1 MWIVAKYKP
10 KEFKILKQSFSKI
23 LGETP
28 EFYIPKIKYERY
40 VNNKLKIYEKDV
52 LTNYLICGHEKFK
65 DHKFITAVKIS
76 RGLIHFLE
84 NFHLNQKEL
93 ENFIKFCKSHE
104 DATGFLKQSFFN
116 ITRKNKAKFISG
128 PFTQMIFNII
138 EDSGS
143 KLKILLNNVNVT
155 VSKKTRSLLYS
166 YI

>member
-23 LGETP
+23 LGEVP

-40 VNNKLKIYEKDV
+40 VHNKLKIYEKHV

-65 DHKFITAVKIS
+65 DLRLINSLKNS
-76 RGLIHFLE
+76 RGLIYFLE
-84 NFHLNQKEL
+84 NFHLNQNEL
-93 ENFIKFCKSHE
+93 KSFIKFCKSHE
-104 DATGFLKQSFFN
+104 DTAGFLKQTFFN
-116 ITRKNKAKFISG
+116 ITRKKKAKFISG

-143 KLKILLNNVNVT
+143 KLKILINDVNVT
-155 VSKKTRSLLYS
+155 VSKKTKSLLYS